1 MGLVWSLIL
10 HYQLGIGGDDPDPK
24 RPTRASSPKKLLL
37 EWVKANLPD
46 MKVTNFTTD
55 WNDGRTLSALVDS
68 MKPGLI
74 PNYATLDPA
83 NCLENTRR
91 AMELAK
97 ENFGIPQVFF

>member
-1 MGLVWSLIL
+1 MGHKLKLIMGLVWSLIL
-10 HYQLGIGGDDPDPK
+10 HYQLSIGDDPAKK
-24 RPTRASSPKKLLL
+24 RLL

-74 PNYATLDPA
+74 PNYAALDPA
-83 NCLENTRR
+83 KSLENTRR

-97 ENFGIPQVFF
+97 ENFGIPQVFSN